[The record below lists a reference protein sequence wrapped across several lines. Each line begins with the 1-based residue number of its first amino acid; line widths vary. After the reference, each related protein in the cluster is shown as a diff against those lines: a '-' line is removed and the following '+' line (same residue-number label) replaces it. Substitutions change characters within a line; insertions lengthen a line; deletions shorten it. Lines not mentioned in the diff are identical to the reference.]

1 MIKNF
6 MNKRIITIV
15 TLFLLTLTLTVEAN
29 FSAQKARIAAIKFMK
44 ENNLG
49 DKLKEP
55 VKITQDLSGVLR
67 ITDPGSYIVQYMI
80 LTPKNK
86 SVTDPNIVRQLKIS
100 IPKTC
105 DKAVI
110 VTHGWID
117 KGAGDWPAD
126 MAKAFRD
133 KTNPDEW
140 MSLYF
145 DWENGATIAS
155 PIDAALYAQDI
166 AGPRLAKAFLSL
178 LGPAQQLKHVHLVG
192 HSAGSWVIT
201 TAAQIIADQTGAQIH
216 LTLLDAYLPPKWD
229 EKKLGMIVSDP
240 PPYVEHYY
248 TKDIT
253 MNVTQADLTAAHNV
267 DITEIDQLIKT
278 HEYPYKWYA
287 ATITGKFRK
296 KDYVVDKKIIT
307 KCNDIE
313 YGYERSLQSS
323 PENFKKSLTL
333 EKANKAIRI
342 PKPPK
347 PPKKKSNFFD
357 ISTWFK

>member
-1 MIKNF
+1 MLF
-6 MNKRIITIV
+6 FLSV
-15 TLFLLTLTLTVEAN
+15 T
-29 FSAQKARIAAIKFMK
+29 FSADAELYSPKNARKAAIKFMK

-49 DKLKEP
+49 HKLREP
-55 VKITQDLSGVLR
+55 VKITEDPSGVLR
-67 ITDPGSYIVQYMI
+67 ITDPGNYLVQYII

-86 SVTDPNIVRQLKIS
+86 AVTDPNVIQQLKIR

-133 KTNPDEW
+133 KTNADEW
-140 MSLYF
+140 MTLYF
-145 DWENGATIAS
+145 DWEKGAAVANS
-155 PIDAALYAQDI
+155 IDAVKYSRDI

-178 LGPAQQLKHVHLVG
+178 LGTTRQLKHIHLIA
-192 HSAGSWVIT
+192 HSAGAWAIT
-201 TAAQIIADQTGAQIH
+201 TAAQIIADKTGAQIH
-216 LTLLDAYLPPKWD
+216 LTLLDAYLPSKWD
-229 EKKLGMIVSDP
+229 EKKLGMVVSDP

-253 MNVTQADLTAAHNV
+253 QKVTQTDLTAAHNV
-267 DITEIDQLIKT
+267 DLTEVDQLIKT

-296 KDYVVDKKIIT
+296 KDRVMDKKIIT
-307 KCNDIE
+307 KYKELE
-313 YGYERSLQSS
+313 YGYQRTLQSS
-323 PENFKKSLTL
+323 PKNFKKSLTL
-333 EKANKAIRI
+333 KKANTAVVI

-347 PPKKKSNFFD
+347 KRSNFFD
-357 ISTWFK
+357 ISSWFKKK

>member
-1 MIKNF
+1 MIKKNF
-6 MNKRIITIV
+6 MNKI
-15 TLFLLTLTLTVEAN
+15 LFAVILFFMSVAFCAGGELYSPN
-29 FSAQKARIAAIKFMK
+29 KARKAAIKFMQK
-44 ENNLG
+44 NDLAY
-49 DKLKEP
+49 KLKEP
-55 VKITQDLSGVLR
+55 VKITQDPSGTLR
-67 ITDPGSYIVQYMI
+67 ITDPGNFLVQYMI

-86 SVTDPNIVRQLKIS
+86 AVTDPNIIRQLKIS

-126 MAKAFRD
+126 MAQAFRD

-145 DWENGATIAS
+145 DWENGATVAN
-155 PIDAALYAQDI
+155 PIDAVKYSRDI

-178 LGPAQQLKHVHLVG
+178 LGPKNQLKHIHLIG
-192 HSAGSWVIT
+192 HSAGTWAIT
-201 TAAQIIADQTGAQIH
+201 TAAQIIADKTGAQIH

-229 EKKLGMIVSDP
+229 EKKLGMVVTDP

-253 MNVTQADLTAAHNV
+253 LDVTQANLTAAHNV
-267 DITEIDQLIKT
+267 NITEIDQLIKT

-287 ATITGKFRK
+287 ATMTGKFRK

-307 KCNDIE
+307 KYKDIE
-313 YGYERSLQSS
+313 YGYKRSLQSS

-333 EKANKAIRI
+333 KNTKKAIVI
-342 PKPPK
+342 PA
-347 PPKKKSNFFD
+347 PPKKRSNFFD
-357 ISTWFK
+357 ISSWFK